1 MNAGML
7 IGSRGTLGPTLGF
20 SILKVSKRAT
30 KQLTLIIIDT
40 FGFHAGVAGIVAAA
54 SKIDEIKFFLL
65 NKKLTIGRKSAFSKL
80 HTDCLL
86 CQPQRL

>member
-30 KQLTLIIIDT
+30 KQLTLMIIDT
-40 FGFHAGVAGIVAAA
+40 LLFHAGVAGTVAAAA
-54 SKIDEIKFFLL
+54 SKIDEIKFFSP
-65 NKKLTIGRKSAFSKL
+65 KLKIDKWSVIWNYR
-80 HTDCLL
+80 D
-86 CQPQRL
+86 QY

>member
-7 IGSRGTLGPTLGF
+7 IGNRGTLGPTLGF

-40 FGFHAGVAGIVAAA
+40 LVFHCGVAGTVAAAA
-54 SKIDEIKFFLL
+54 SKIDEIKFFSP
-65 NKKLTIGRKSAFSKL
+65 KLKIDKWSVIWNWQA
-80 HTDCLL
+80 
-86 CQPQRL
+86 QY